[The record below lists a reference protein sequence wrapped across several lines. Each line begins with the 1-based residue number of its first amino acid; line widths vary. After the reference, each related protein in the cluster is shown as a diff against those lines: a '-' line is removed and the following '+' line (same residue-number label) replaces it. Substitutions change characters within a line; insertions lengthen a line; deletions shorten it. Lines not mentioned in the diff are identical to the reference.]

1 MPRMFAF
8 RMESFVCRRQ
18 RTRYREPKSCSG
30 TIRRAKG
37 GLNSKLRAVC
47 DGALRRSG
55 GLQRLSLAS
64 AIILAA
70 ESFGLVPLLGVRRGC
85 TGAHRSRSARSRLR
99 PILQAGS
106 LPAPPN
112 LERRPSRA
120 EARGIRSGDP
130 RGSPRFAKK
139 GPARGCSGNTSSLY
153 SSLHEAS
160 DSEPTVAIL
169 HKFGGQGS
177 IARRRPRYANLRRR
191 H

>member
-1 MPRMFAF
+1 MSICRGSIAPRIASAF
-8 RMESFVCRRQ
+8 RMESFVCRRE
-18 RTRYREPKSCSG
+18 RTRYREPKSCPG
-30 TIRRAKG
+30 DDPARQRRSELQAAR
-37 GLNSKLRAVC
+37 GLRRS
-47 DGALRRSG
+47 LRRSG

-120 EARGIRSGDP
+120 EPGESGQVIQEEAPGSQRRG
-130 RGSPRFAKK
+130 
-139 GPARGCSGNTSSLY
+139 
-153 SSLHEAS
+153 
-160 DSEPTVAIL
+160 
-169 HKFGGQGS
+169 
-177 IARRRPRYANLRRR
+177 LREVVPE
-191 H
+191 HVFPVFESA

>member
-1 MPRMFAF
+1 MSICSGSIVPRIAF

-30 TIRRAKG
+30 DDPARQRRSELQAARG
-37 GLNSKLRAVC
+37 
-47 DGALRRSG
+47 LRRCAA
-55 GLQRLSLAS
+55 QKRRTTAFVLSLRDY
-64 AIILAA
+64 LGRA

-153 SSLHEAS
+153 SRVCMKR
-160 DSEPTVAIL
+160 PT
-169 HKFGGQGS
+169 QN
-177 IARRRPRYANLRRR
+177 RP
-191 H
+191 